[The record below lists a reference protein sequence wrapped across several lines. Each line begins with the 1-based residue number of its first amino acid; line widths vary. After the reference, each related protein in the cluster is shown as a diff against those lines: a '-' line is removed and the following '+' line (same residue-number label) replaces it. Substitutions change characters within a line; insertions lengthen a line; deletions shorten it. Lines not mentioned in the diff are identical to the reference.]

1 MKNDPLKEYLKASE
15 LDRVSKG
22 YIWRTAIG
30 LCI

>member
-1 MKNDPLKEYLKASE
+1 MKNDPLKYLKASE
-15 LDRVSKG
+15 PDRVSKG